1 MNDYKVCIPSYN
13 RLDILLSK
21 TLPLLIRRHINKEN
35 IYIFVVEEEYNKY
48 KEALPNLNIIIGEK
62 GCVNQRNFIRKY
74 FNEGDYIIS
83 LDDDI
88 ENIQYISFNEFY
100 DIDNLEDFF
109 KYNYEFMKDINVNI
123 WGIYPV
129 YNKLFMDKQKEH
141 ISTGLNFLIGHLYG
155 FINRK
160 DSYYDLDC
168 NVMHD
173 YENSLKHYL
182 KDGRIIRLNN
192 VACKT
197 KMYAKGGI
205 GNKNDRYEDMENDV
219 MFLMSKYPDMV
230 VPKKKRDGMPHIT
243 LKKLPPIFFDL

>member
-1 MNDYKVCIPSYN
+1 MSAIAATSGSENSQKPHLGIVIVGHVDAGKSTTTGHLLFKLGGLKP
-13 RLDILLSK
+13 RIL
-21 TLPLLIRRHINKEN
+21 EN
-35 IYIFVVEEEYNKY
+35 LKA
-48 KEALPNLNIIIGEK
+48 EAA
-62 GCVNQRNFIRKY
+62 
-74 FNEGDYIIS
+74 S
-83 LDDDI
+83 LGK
-88 ENIQYISFNEFY
+88 QSFEFA
-100 DIDNLEDFF
+100 F
-109 KYNYEFMKDINVNI
+109 
-123 WGIYPV
+123 
-129 YNKLFMDKQKEH
+129 FMDKQKEY